1 MGGVDR
7 TDQNVDRYRNAIR
20 SKKCLWPIFVFIA
33 WIVAFSNRLTQE
45 ALNKI
50 NDLLSISVPGD

>member
-1 MGGVDR
+1 MGGADR
-7 TDQNVDRYRNAIR
+7 SDQNVDKYRTVFR
-20 SKKCLWPIFVFIA
+20 SKNFSWSIFVFIA

-50 NDLLSISVPGD
+50 NDVLAISVPGD